1 MLPRIM
7 QSWWAPRRV
16 VRGLAGMPESAKLM
30 MLMIALVI
38 HLIAQAPGNARA
50 AQLDPSVPLDA
61 RMGGS
66 LLAVM
71 FLMPLVAYAVAAIVA
86 LLSRLTPWRLSQEDS
101 RLTLFW
107 ALMAVTPAVLLSGLV
122 KGFIGSG
129 VEYMATQVLSGA
141 GFIWIWGAGISAL
154 ARRK

>member
-1 MLPRIM
+1 
-7 QSWWAPRRV
+7 
-16 VRGLAGMPESAKLM
+16 MPESAKLM
-30 MLMIALVI
+30 TLMIAMVI
-38 HLIAQAPGNARA
+38 YLIAQAPGNARA

-86 LLSRLTPWRLSQEDS
+86 VLSRLTPWRLTQENS
-101 RLTLFW
+101 RLALFW

-122 KGFIGSG
+122 KGFIGPG
-129 VEYMATQVLSGA
+129 LEYTATQVLSGA